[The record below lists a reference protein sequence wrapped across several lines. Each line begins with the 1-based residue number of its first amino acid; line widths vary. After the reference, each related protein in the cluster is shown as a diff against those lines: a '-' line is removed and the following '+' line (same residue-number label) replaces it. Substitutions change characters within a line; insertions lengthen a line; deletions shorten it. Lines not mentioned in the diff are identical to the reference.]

1 MKRLYIIRHAKS
13 SWSDPTLSDFDRKLN
28 KRGKKDA
35 PFMGTRLARYGIMPD
50 AIYASPAKRAR
61 KTARAIAKRIAFPH
75 KKITFD
81 ESIYSSSTMDLLNV
95 LQRVSDRKDIIF
107 LVGHNYAITDLAVE
121 LTDADILNI
130 PTSGIVGI
138 DLRIESW
145 AETGPGTGDL
155 LFFDYPKKHGD
166 KG

>member
-1 MKRLYIIRHAKS
+1 
-13 SWSDPTLSDFDRKLN
+13 
-28 KRGKKDA
+28 
-35 PFMGTRLARYGIMPD
+35 MGARLAQHKVMPD

-61 KTARAIAKRIAFPH
+61 KTAQAIAKGIAFPH

-81 ESIYSSSTMDLLNV
+81 ESIYTSSTTDLLDV
-95 LQRVSDRKDIIF
+95 LRRVSDRKDTIF
-107 LVGHNYAITDLAVE
+107 LVGHNYAITDLAVA
-121 LTDADILNI
+121 LTETDILNI

-145 AETGPGTGDL
+145 TETAPGTGDL

-166 KG
+166 RG